1 MDFWKGTMHLCLLM
15 EPQAVEKLI
24 RIKIIYY
31 RMVGENDNTPGLM
44 AMAVLELL
52 NRAQQVKKYQTI
64 RLKASYI

>member
-1 MDFWKGTMHLCLLM
+1 MHLCLLM

-24 RIKIIYY
+24 RIKIIYH